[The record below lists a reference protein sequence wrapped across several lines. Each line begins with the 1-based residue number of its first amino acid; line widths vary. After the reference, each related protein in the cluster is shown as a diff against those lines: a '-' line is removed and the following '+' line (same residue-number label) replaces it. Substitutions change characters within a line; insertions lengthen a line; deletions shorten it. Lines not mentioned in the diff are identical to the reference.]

1 MRRGRFGRRL
11 IGAGV
16 LALAVGLVS
25 VGVAAAAPSRRP
37 KPRRPFVTAAPAT
50 FATGELQSQTVGS
63 SGCGSNT
70 AGEPAIHVSRAND
83 LILGSELGVGGGSVL
98 WRRRAAAGGAGASAC
113 TPEYRGQPNAAASG
127 VGAAGGD
134 IDVAIASA
142 KNTSGNYN
150 VYVASLNLGSVN
162 VATSTDNATTFS
174 QAPVQAG
181 LPLDDREWIAAY
193 GSRTSL
199 LSYHDVA
206 TTEIDVLRSDSS
218 GSGYRQIS
226 QAIPPSS
233 PAATNNELGNLVVD
247 HVNTAGTTTS
257 ILDTSGVGGFWAYQS
272 FVAPSTLTGSALD
285 QMFVAVSNDGGYTW
299 TDRAIGCSAAPGKN
313 LAHNFPNVSVAP
325 NGTVW
330 AAWSDDT
337 NVFTASSSDHGV
349 TWTCSGAVTS
359 SLKRSIFPWLVATS
373 NGVDLV
379 FYGTPDATGPAMT
392 WSVYFQQSL
401 AATTAGWGA
410 PQAVVA
416 VHTGDVCEGGISC
429 TTGRQLYDDFGVDT
443 DGGGF
448 AHIAYSHDAPALGGS
463 GTYTGYAVQTGGSTV
478 GAPNN

>member
-1 MRRGRFGRRL
+1 MCAGALAIAFGL
-11 IGAGV
+11 VGAGV
-16 LALAVGLVS
+16 AV
-25 VGVAAAAPSRRP
+25 AAPSRRAR
-37 KPRRPFVTAAPAT
+37 PRRAAAVSTPAT
-50 FATGELQSQTVGS
+50 FAAGQLQSQTVGS
-63 SGCGSNT
+63 SGCGSNA

-83 LILGSELGVGGGSVL
+83 LVLGSELGVGGGSVL
-98 WRRRAAAGGAGASAC
+98 WRRLAAAGGAGASAC
-113 TPEYRGQPNAAASG
+113 APEYRGQPNAVAPGAGAS
-127 VGAAGGD
+127 GGD

-142 KNTSGNYN
+142 KNASGNYN

-162 VATSTDNATTFS
+162 VATSADNATTFS
-174 QAPVQAG
+174 QTPVQAG

-199 LSYHDVA
+199 LTYHDIA
-206 TTEIDVLRSDSS
+206 TTEIDVLRSDNS
-218 GSGYRQIS
+218 GSAYRQIS

-247 HVNTAGTTTS
+247 HVNTAGTTTNT
-257 ILDTSGVGGFWAYQS
+257 LDTSGVGGFWAYQS
-272 FVAPSTLTGSALD
+272 FVAPATATDTALD

-299 TDRAIGCSAAPGKN
+299 TDRPIGCSAAPGKN

-337 NVFTASSSDHGV
+337 SVFTALSSDHGA
-349 TWTCSGAVTS
+349 TWTCSGAITS
-359 SLKRSIFPWLVATS
+359 SLKRSIFPWLAATS

-379 FYGTPDATGPAMT
+379 FYGTADATGPAMT
-392 WSVYFQQSL
+392 WSVYFQQNL
-401 AATTAGWGA
+401 AATSAGWGT
-410 PQAVVA
+410 PQSVVA

-429 TTGRQLYDDFGVDT
+429 TTGRQLLDDFGVDT
-443 DGGGF
+443 DSGGS

-463 GTYTGYAVQTGGSTV
+463 GTYTGYAVQTGGATV